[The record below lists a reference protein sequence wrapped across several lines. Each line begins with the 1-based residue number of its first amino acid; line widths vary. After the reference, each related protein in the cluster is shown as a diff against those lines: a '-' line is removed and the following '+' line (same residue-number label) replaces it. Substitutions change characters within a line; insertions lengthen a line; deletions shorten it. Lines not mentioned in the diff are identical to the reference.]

1 MNFESAK
8 VLISKTVY
16 SIQTDFNRNL
26 IGYYEKLYVLLSLF
40 QSLHKRL
47 IIFQTSGKVMPEQVT
62 QTLSFLICK
71 MRRLDHLITKVP
83 TP

>member
-26 IGYYEKLYVLLSLF
+26 TGYYEKLYVLLSLF
-40 QSLHKRL
+40 QSPHKRL
-47 IIFQTSGKVMPEQVT
+47 IISQTFGKVMTKSLRPSAF
-62 QTLSFLICK
+62 LSVK
-71 MRRLDHLITKVP
+71 
-83 TP
+83 